1 MVGGGGAY
9 GMQGG
14 DNKYVEQMVL
24 ENQKEETSWKCRH
37 SWGDNVKYIL
47 NE

>member
-1 MVGGGGAY
+1 
-9 GMQGG
+9 
-14 DNKYVEQMVL
+14 MVL

-47 NE
+47 NEWGVPVYSKLI